1 MKRFALVLALAGALM
16 PSVAVAQQAGDTYR
30 PTVEEGKT
38 WWYHGIRYVDA
49 QSPRLQENF
58 GVRIGESSTIDGVEW
73 HTCRLVAADNRSE
86 MLDPVIAYVR
96 EADKKVYFKPAGH
109 ELNFENPAYTAIFE
123 ENYLEWNVPYSDEVP
138 AEGILIYDWNLNP
151 GETIKLYN
159 TGEMTLRALDFFT
172 SCGIERKVQNF
183 FYQINLDIDWQV
195 CSAAECV
202 GFAYYDWDSFFF
214 WLQPSHPTSYLHRWA
229 LMFIAVCD
237 ADGEMVWKFSD
248 EVTNPWEY
256 DGIEDVT
263 ADATCSWNYSDG
275 TFTSPSDGTLAIF
288 DTAGNEVAR
297 IKVTAGTP
305 APLPISAG
313 LYVLELK
320 TATGTQHGKIMR

>member
-1 MKRFALVLALAGALM
+1 M
-16 PSVAVAQQAGDTYR
+16 PAVATAQQADCTYR

-58 GVRIGESSTIDGVEW
+58 GVRIGESTTIDGVDW
-73 HTCRLVAADNRSE
+73 HPCSLVAADNLSE

-109 ELNFENPAYTAIFE
+109 ELNFDNPAYTAILE

-151 GETIKLYN
+151 GETIELYDS
-159 TGEMTLRALDFFT
+159 GVMTLNSVDYAT

-183 FYQINLDIDWQV
+183 SKDSQPAY
-195 CSAAECV
+195 SAAEGI
-202 GFAYYDWDSFFF
+202 GFAYNDWDSFFF
-214 WLQPSHPTSYLHRWA
+214 WLQKDQITSIMQRWT
-229 LMFIAVCD
+229 LQFIAVCN

-263 ADATCSWNYSDG
+263 ADETCSWNYSDG
-275 TFTSPSDGTLAIF
+275 TFTIPSDGTLAIF
-288 DTAGNEVAR
+288 DTAGNEVTR
-297 IKVTAGTP
+297 IKVAAGTP
-305 APLPISAG
+305 VALPVSAG
-313 LYVLELK
+313 IYVLELK